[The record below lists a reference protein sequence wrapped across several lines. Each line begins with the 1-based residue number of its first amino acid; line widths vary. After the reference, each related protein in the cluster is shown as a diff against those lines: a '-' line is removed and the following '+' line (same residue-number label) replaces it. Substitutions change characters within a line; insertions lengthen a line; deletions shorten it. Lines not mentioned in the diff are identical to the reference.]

1 MSRASDWIKVKQND
15 IRRQVI
21 RAERDQRL
29 HDAEYS
35 PHPDDPPPVNWT
47 LERWRARM
55 AKKYRLAQQ
64 STPAAPRP
72 RPRRHRNRSP
82 PYVSLPPVVIGP
94 SQIVGNLVH
103 SAVHQFRV
111 ILPPH

>member
-1 MSRASDWIKVKQND
+1 MSRASDWTKVKQND

-35 PHPDDPPPVNWT
+35 PHPDDPPPVNWA

-72 RPRRHRNRSP
+72 SRTWPIERGKEAKPLMFNVCRCEGLHYMMVARRPP
-82 PYVSLPPVVIGP
+82 IP
-94 SQIVGNLVH
+94 
-103 SAVHQFRV
+103 
-111 ILPPH
+111 

>member
-1 MSRASDWIKVKQND
+1 MSRASDWTKVKQND

-35 PHPDDPPPVNWT
+35 PHPDDPPPVNWA

-72 RPRRHRNRSP
+72 RPRRSRNRSP
-82 PYVSLPPVVIGP
+82 S
-94 SQIVGNLVH
+94 
-103 SAVHQFRV
+103 RRT
-111 ILPPH
+111 